1 MRKGLALFLTL
12 ILMIS
17 VLAGCGQTGEESS
30 GGTDGAAGEPVSG
43 TAAIESLAT
52 IGDAMALEGAEFRQ
66 SSGQDNRFTY
76 VFGLEGTYYRVMAP
90 MTDEEF
96 QAFMDLEF
104 DDPDYDAK
112 LEKVIGP
119 LKIDMWENL
128 NDMIPPQEELDQWVG
143 KTGQELFDAGWTN
156 SGWNLDDM
164 EFWMD
169 YGPFMYTVVMDGTV
183 ENVEDFDEED
193 IAPLVVKSVTYND
206 LGDASYIE
214 EKAE

>member
-1 MRKGLALFLTL
+1 MKKGLALVLALMF
-12 ILMIS
+12 MIS
-17 VLAGCGQTGEESS
+17 VLAACGQA
-30 GGTDGAAGEPVSG
+30 GGDSAGDSEGAQGPVSG

-66 SSGQDNRFTY
+66 SSGEGNRFVY
-76 VFGLEGTYYRVMAP
+76 VFDLEGTHYRVIAP
-90 MTDEEF
+90 MTDEQF
-96 QAFMDLEF
+96 QEFMDLEF

-119 LKIDMWENL
+119 LKIEKWENL
-128 NDMIPPQEELDQWVG
+128 NDMIPAQEELDQWVG
-143 KTGQELFDAGWTN
+143 TTGQELFDAGWTN
-156 SGWNLDDM
+156 SGWNLDNM

-169 YGPFMYTVVMDGTV
+169 YGPFMYTVVMEGTV
-183 ENVEDFDEED
+183 ENVEEFDEED

>member
-1 MRKGLALFLTL
+1 MKKGLALVLAL
-12 ILMIS
+12 MLMIS
-17 VLAGCGQTGEESS
+17 VLAACGQTGENSTGDTE
-30 GGTDGAAGEPVSG
+30 GAQGPVSG
-43 TAAIESLAT
+43 TAAIESLET
-52 IGDAMALEGAEFRQ
+52 IGDAMALESAEFRQ
-66 SSGQDNRFTY
+66 SSGEANRFVY
-76 VFGLEGTYYRVMAP
+76 VFGLDGTYYRVIAP

-96 QAFMDLEF
+96 QEFMDLDY

-119 LKIDMWENL
+119 LKIEKWENL
-128 NDMIPPQEELDQWVG
+128 NDIIPAQEELDQWIG

-156 SGWNLDDM
+156 SGWNLDNM

-169 YGPFMYTVVMDGTV
+169 YGPFMYTVVMEGTV

>member
-1 MRKGLALFLTL
+1 MKKGLALVLAL
-12 ILMIS
+12 MLMIS
-17 VLAGCGQTGEESS
+17 VLAACGQTGENSTGDTE
-30 GGTDGAAGEPVSG
+30 GAQGPVSG
-43 TAAIESLAT
+43 TAAIESLET
-52 IGDAMALEGAEFRQ
+52 IGDAMALESAEFRQ
-66 SSGQDNRFTY
+66 SSGEANRFVY
-76 VFGLEGTYYRVMAP
+76 VFGLDGTYYRVIAP

-96 QAFMDLEF
+96 QEFMDLDY

-119 LKIDMWENL
+119 LKIETWENL

-156 SGWNLDDM
+156 SGWNLDNM

-169 YGPFMYTVVMDGTV
+169 YGPFMYTVVMEGTV

>member
-1 MRKGLALFLTL
+1 MKKGLALVLAL
-12 ILMIS
+12 MLMIS
-17 VLAGCGQTGEESS
+17 VLAACGQTGENSTGDTE
-30 GGTDGAAGEPVSG
+30 GAQGPVSG
-43 TAAIESLAT
+43 TAAIESLET
-52 IGDAMALEGAEFRQ
+52 IGDAMALESAEFRQ
-66 SSGQDNRFTY
+66 SSGETNRFVY
-76 VFGLEGTYYRVMAP
+76 VFGLDGTYYRVIAP

-96 QAFMDLEF
+96 QEFMDLDY

-112 LEKVIGP
+112 LEKIIGP
-119 LKIDMWENL
+119 LKIETWENL
-128 NDMIPPQEELDQWVG
+128 SDMIPPQEELDQWVG

-156 SGWNLDDM
+156 SGWNLDEM